1 MPSEHRLVE
10 HASHTSEKGTEMQT
24 HTVFN
29 QATALVDYDMFSSDL
44 VLADLVRLFGA
55 DWALDRLT
63 AFGKFAGSSQAIEW
77 AVQANKNEPVLHTH
91 DRTGNRL
98 DAVEFH
104 PAYHELMKTSIES
117 GLHSLPW
124 SNPRDG
130 AHVARAA
137 MMFMSFQNESGHCCP
152 ISMTYSAIPSLRRQ
166 SDLAAKWEPLIC
178 STSYDRRFIPASL
191 KTGLTIGMGMTE
203 KQGGSDV
210 RANTTKAVPLA
221 ERGPGKEYLLT
232 GHKWFCS
239 APMSDAFLMLAQTEK
254 GVSCFFVPRFRPDGS
269 KNNIFVQRL
278 KDKLT
283 LAAKSSYPMPS
294 AGSLVKKV
302 AACR

>member
-1 MPSEHRLVE
+1 MK
-10 HASHTSEKGTEMQT
+10 ASIQ
-24 HTVFN
+24 
-29 QATALVDYDMFSSDL
+29 
-44 VLADLVRLFGA
+44 
-55 DWALDRLT
+55 
-63 AFGKFAGSSQAIEW
+63 
-77 AVQANKNEPVLHTH
+77 
-91 DRTGNRL
+91 
-98 DAVEFH
+98 
-104 PAYHELMKTSIES
+104 S

-210 RANTTKAVPLA
+210 RANTTKAVPLS

-239 APMSDAFLMLAQTEK
+239 APMCDAFLMLA
-254 GVSCFFVPRFRPDGS
+254 
-269 KNNIFVQRL
+269 
-278 KDKLT
+278 
-283 LAAKSSYPMPS
+283 
-294 AGSLVKKV
+294 
-302 AACR
+302 